1 MATWYIDVD
10 KTIFVDLLLTGGRTT
25 ASEPV
30 SRVERGSWFVW
41 LYRGLAGLREMRE
54 RLEGYK
60 GEA

>member
-1 MATWYIDVD
+1 MI
-10 KTIFVDLLLTGGRTT
+10 ISIGDLLLTGGRTT
-25 ASEPV
+25 ASEPA

>member
-1 MATWYIDVD
+1 M
-10 KTIFVDLLLTGGRTT
+10 
-25 ASEPV
+25 ASEPA